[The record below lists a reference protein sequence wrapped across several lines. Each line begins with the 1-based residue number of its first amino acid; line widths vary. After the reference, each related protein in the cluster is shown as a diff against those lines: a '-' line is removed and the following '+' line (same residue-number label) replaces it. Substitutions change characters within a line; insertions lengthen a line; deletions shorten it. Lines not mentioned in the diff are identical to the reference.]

1 MSLENEQNSDSPF
14 SDTHDRG
21 AEHISRNQKISKKI
35 KTLGNIFF
43 LFGLLYLFVL
53 SISLMGVA
61 FKHFGKDFAEQLISS
76 TSNPYVGLLIGIL
89 TTSVI
94 QSSSTT
100 TSLVVGLVGAGA
112 MNIANAIPIIM
123 GSNIGTSITNT
134 IVSLGHISRSHE
146 FKRAFAASTVHDF
159 FNLISVFILFPLQL
173 TTNFL
178 GISAGALANLFQAF
192 GGLKTVSPIK
202 LVTKPVIKVID
213 DLTGGSGVIILIL
226 SLVILF
232 FSLRYLTVVLKGLVL
247 GRLEALFD
255 QYIFKTAARGF
266 VFGIIMTALV
276 QSSSITT
283 SIAVPLVG
291 AGILT
296 LEQIFPYTLGA
307 NIGTTITA
315 ILASLATGNLAAVTV
330 AFAHLLFNVFG
341 ILIIYPFKKIPL
353 FLARTLADF
362 SIRNRLIPLGYISLV
377 FFVIPFLLIYF
388 VR

>member
-1 MSLENEQNSDSPF
+1 METNRLKVWLQIL
-14 SDTHDRG
+14 
-21 AEHISRNQKISKKI
+21 A
-35 KTLGNIFF
+35 
-43 LFGLLYLFVL
+43 LFGLLYLFIL
-53 SISLMGVA
+53 SISLMGTA
-61 FKHFGKDFAEQLISS
+61 FKLFGSGFAEQLIAT

-89 TTSVI
+89 ATSVI

-112 MNIANAIPIIM
+112 LTISNAIPIVM

-134 IVSLGHISRSHE
+134 IVSMGHVSRSNE
-146 FKRAFAASTVHDF
+146 FRRAFAGSTVHDF
-159 FNLISVFILFPLQL
+159 FNLITVFILFPLQL

-178 GISAGALANLFQAF
+178 GICSGWLSNVFQTF

-202 LVTKPVIKVID
+202 LITKPAIAIIETV
-213 DLTGGSGVIILIL
+213 TGHSGIIILIL
-226 SLVILF
+226 SFVFLF
-232 FSLRYLTVVLKGLVL
+232 LALRYLTVVLKGLIL

-255 QYIFKTAARGF
+255 EYIFKTAIRGF
-266 VFGIIMTALV
+266 VFGIVMTVLV

-283 SIAVPLVG
+283 SIAVPLIG

-315 ILASLATGNLAAVTV
+315 MLASLATGNIAAVTV
-330 AFAHLLFNVFG
+330 AFAHLLFNIFG
-341 ILIIYPFKKIPL
+341 IIIVYPFKKIPL
-353 FLARTLADF
+353 FLARSLAELAV
-362 SIRNRLIPLGYISLV
+362 RNRLIPVGYILVV
-377 FFVIPFLLIYF
+377 FFVIPFIFIYF